1 MGMARRRRRRKTSDG
16 RWIQKAVKRP
26 GRVKDYLKRKYGSKA
41 FTTSGE
47 IKQSYLLKEIR
58 RLKNKPR
65 KTKQELSLYRA
76 MLLAKRFELM
86 RKGK

>member
-1 MGMARRRRRRKTSDG
+1 MARRKRTNNKK
-16 RWIQKAVKRP
+16 WIQKAIKRP
-26 GRVKDYLKRKYGSKA
+26 NRVKNYLKRKYGNKA
-41 FTTSGE
+41 FTKSGE

-58 RLKNKPR
+58 RLKNKPH